1 MSPWCPLP
9 FFAFP
14 TASRP
19 SLVPIL
25 QRALALLNHRGTQGS
40 GRPTL
45 DLYTVVRSSH
55 ELHIWSTALCP
66 RGPLGLS
73 PIVGQ
78 RTPPPKG
85 LLRERMLPASE
96 GSPVSGLR
104 RGHTCSVSLPCV
116 LGACLCRA
124 VPCDSCVIQME
135 HSRGPPG
142 GGGIRTS
149 WATGGWAGCGS
160 TAPPHAELSTCRTP
174 SGSRGGSEQLCRAKG
189 PC

>member
-78 RTPPPKG
+78 RTPPPKVCSEKECS
-85 LLRERMLPASE
+85 LPQREAPSLASDGDTLAPLASRVCWVPASA
-96 GSPVSGLR
+96 GQCPV
-104 RGHTCSVSLPCV
+104 T
-116 LGACLCRA
+116 A
-124 VPCDSCVIQME
+124 V
-135 HSRGPPG
+135 
-142 GGGIRTS
+142 
-149 WATGGWAGCGS
+149 
-160 TAPPHAELSTCRTP
+160 
-174 SGSRGGSEQLCRAKG
+174 
-189 PC
+189 